1 MSGYFEPLQM
11 PEVEF
16 SSPIASI
23 LFELE
28 RIRGGW
34 GTAGLPDPWNVQIL
48 EALGANDGPAGNP
61 DGNSCGSPGAPASL
75 DEEYLSGLRRHV
87 GGEYGGEYRH
97 LDYIPGLVRDL
108 LRFADESFPPQYDFL
123 KAAVVF
129 RRFLWISPFITGN
142 TEVARMLAAALV
154 RRVLP
159 GALFDAAKVFEDGD
173 SENRKGLDYWCAR
186 ILGNLAEQLRL
197 AHRLRDADSLRRDVL
212 EPAVRELCRT
222 RAVTRDE
229 TRALEVALEKPEFSA
244 QDLAGIWAD
253 QFLRSRSIR
262 KMLEA
267 GFLRPVREGARKY
280 TLNFSNFALVKF

>member
-11 PEVEF
+11 PEVSF

-34 GTAGLPDPWNVQIL
+34 ESAGLPEPWNVQIL
-48 EALGANDGPAGNP
+48 EMLGANDGP
-61 DGNSCGSPGAPASL
+61 DSPASL
-75 DEEYLSGLRRHV
+75 DEEYLRGLRRHV

-97 LDYIPGLVRDL
+97 LGYIPGLVRDL
-108 LRFADESFPPQYDFL
+108 LRFADEPFPPQYDFL

-129 RRFLWISPFITGN
+129 RRLLWISPFITGN

-154 RRVLP
+154 RRALP

-173 SENRKGLDYWCAR
+173 AENRKGHDYWCAR
-186 ILGNLAEQLRL
+186 ILGNLVEQLRF
-197 AHRLRDADSLRRDVL
+197 ARRLRDVHSLRHDVL

-229 TRALEVALEKPEFSA
+229 TRALEVALEKPEISA
-244 QDLAGIWAD
+244 QDLSGIWAD

>member
-11 PEVEF
+11 PEVSF

-34 GTAGLPDPWNVQIL
+34 ESAGLPEPWNVQIL
-48 EALGANDGPAGNP
+48 EMLGANDGP
-61 DGNSCGSPGAPASL
+61 DSPASL
-75 DEEYLSGLRRHV
+75 DEEYLRGLRRHV

-108 LRFADESFPPQYDFL
+108 LRFADEPFPPQYDFL

-129 RRFLWISPFITGN
+129 RRLLWISPFITGN

-154 RRVLP
+154 RRALP

-173 SENRKGLDYWCAR
+173 AENRKGHDYWCAR
-186 ILGNLAEQLRL
+186 ILGTLVEQLRL
-197 AHRLRDADSLRRDVL
+197 ARRLRDADSLRRDVL

-229 TRALEVALEKPEFSA
+229 TRALEIALEKPEISA
-244 QDLAGIWAD
+244 QDLSGIWAD

>member
-11 PEVEF
+11 PEVSF
-16 SSPIASI
+16 SSSIASI

-34 GTAGLPDPWNVQIL
+34 ESAGLPEPWNLQIL
-48 EALGANDGPAGNP
+48 EALGANDGPGGNP
-61 DGNSCGSPGAPASL
+61 AGAPASL
-75 DEEYLSGLRRHV
+75 DEEYLRGLRQKV
-87 GGEYGGEYRH
+87 GDDYGGEYRH

-108 LRFADESFPPQYDFL
+108 LRFADEPFPPQYDFL

-154 RRVLP
+154 RRALP

-173 SENRKGLDYWCAR
+173 AENRKGHDYWYAR
-186 ILGNLAEQLRL
+186 ILGNLVEQLRL
-197 AHRLRDADSLRRDVL
+197 ARRLRDVHSLRRDVL

-229 TRALEVALEKPEFSA
+229 TRALEVALEKSEISA
-244 QDLAGIWAD
+244 QDLSGIWAD

>member
-11 PEVEF
+11 PEVSF

-34 GTAGLPDPWNVQIL
+34 ESAGLPEPWNVQIL
-48 EALGANDGPAGNP
+48 EALGANDGP
-61 DGNSCGSPGAPASL
+61 DSPASL
-75 DEEYLSGLRRHV
+75 DEEYLRGLRRHV
-87 GGEYGGEYRH
+87 GGEYGDEYRH

-108 LRFADESFPPQYDFL
+108 LRFADEPFPPQYDFL

-129 RRFLWISPFITGN
+129 RRLLWISPFITGN

-154 RRVLP
+154 RRALP

-173 SENRKGLDYWCAR
+173 AENRKGHDYWCAR
-186 ILGNLAEQLRL
+186 ILGTLVEQLRL
-197 AHRLRDADSLRRDVL
+197 AHRLRDVHSLRHDVL

-229 TRALEVALEKPEFSA
+229 TRALEVALEKPEISA
-244 QDLAGIWAD
+244 QDLSGIWAD

>member
-1 MSGYFEPLQM
+1 MSGYFESLQM

-48 EALGANDGPAGNP
+48 EALGANDGP
-61 DGNSCGSPGAPASL
+61 DSPASL

-154 RRVLP
+154 RRALP

-197 AHRLRDADSLRRDVL
+197 AHRLRDTDSLRRDVL

>member
-1 MSGYFEPLQM
+1 M
-11 PEVEF
+11 PGVEF

-48 EALGANDGPAGNP
+48 EALGANDGP
-61 DGNSCGSPGAPASL
+61 DSPASL
-75 DEEYLSGLRRHV
+75 DEEYLCGLRRHV

-154 RRVLP
+154 RRALP

-229 TRALEVALEKPEFSA
+229 TRALEVALEKPEISA
-244 QDLAGIWAD
+244 QDLSGIWAD

>member
-11 PEVEF
+11 PEVSF

-34 GTAGLPDPWNVQIL
+34 ESAGLPEPWNLQIL
-48 EALGANDGPAGNP
+48 EMLGANDVL
-61 DGNSCGSPGAPASL
+61 GAPASL
-75 DEEYLSGLRRHV
+75 DEEYLCGLRRHV

-108 LRFADESFPPQYDFL
+108 LRFADEPFPPQYDFL

-129 RRFLWISPFITGN
+129 RRLLWISPFVTGN

-154 RRVLP
+154 RRALP
-159 GALFDAAKVFEDGD
+159 GALFDSAKVFEDGD
-173 SENRKGLDYWCAR
+173 CDNRKGRDYWYAR
-186 ILGNLAEQLRL
+186 ILGNLVEQLRL
-197 AHRLRDADSLRRDVL
+197 ARRLRDADSLRRDVL
-212 EPAVRELCRT
+212 EPAVKELCRT

-229 TRALEVALEKPEFSA
+229 TRALEVALEKPEISA

>member
-1 MSGYFEPLQM
+1 MSEYFEPLQM
-11 PEVEF
+11 PEVSF

-34 GTAGLPDPWNVQIL
+34 GSAGLPDPWNVQIL
-48 EALGANDGPAGNP
+48 EALGANDGPAE
-61 DGNSCGSPGAPASL
+61 NSASL
-75 DEEYLSGLRRHV
+75 DEEYLRGLRRHV

-154 RRVLP
+154 RRALP
-159 GALFDAAKVFEDGD
+159 GSLFDAAKVFEDGD
-173 SENRKGLDYWCAR
+173 CENRKGLDYWCER

-197 AHRLRDADSLRRDVL
+197 ARRLRDADSLRRDVL

>member
-1 MSGYFEPLQM
+1 MSGYFESLQM

-48 EALGANDGPAGNP
+48 EALGANDGP
-61 DGNSCGSPGAPASL
+61 DSPASL

-154 RRVLP
+154 RRALP

-186 ILGNLAEQLRL
+186 ILGKLAEQLRL

>member
-1 MSGYFEPLQM
+1 MSEYFEPLQM
-11 PEVEF
+11 PEVSF

-48 EALGANDGPAGNP
+48 ETLGANDGPAENP
-61 DGNSCGSPGAPASL
+61 GGSSGAPASL
-75 DEEYLSGLRRHV
+75 DEEYLRGLRRHV

-142 TEVARMLAAALV
+142 AEVARMLAAALV
-154 RRVLP
+154 RRALP
-159 GALFDAAKVFEDGD
+159 GALLDAAKVFEDGD
-173 SENRKGLDYWCAR
+173 CENRKGLDYWCER

-197 AHRLRDADSLRRDVL
+197 ARRLRDADSLRRDVL

>member
-11 PEVEF
+11 PEVSF

-34 GTAGLPDPWNVQIL
+34 ESAGLPEPWNVQIL
-48 EALGANDGPAGNP
+48 EAFGANDGL
-61 DGNSCGSPGAPASL
+61 DSPASL
-75 DEEYLSGLRRHV
+75 DEEYLRGLRQKV
-87 GGEYGGEYRH
+87 GDDYGGEYRH

-108 LRFADESFPPQYDFL
+108 LRFADEPFPPQYDFL

-129 RRFLWISPFITGN
+129 RRLLWISPLITGN

-154 RRVLP
+154 RRALP
-159 GALFDAAKVFEDGD
+159 GALFDSAKVFEDGD
-173 SENRKGLDYWCAR
+173 AENRKGHDYWYAR
-186 ILGNLAEQLRL
+186 ILGTLVEQLRL
-197 AHRLRDADSLRRDVL
+197 ARRLRDVHSLRRDVL

-229 TRALEVALEKPEFSA
+229 TRALEVALEKPEISA
-244 QDLAGIWAD
+244 QDLSGIWAD

-280 TLNFSNFALVKF
+280 TLNFSNVALVKF